1 MPKNIFSKL
10 FKKPSFWKFASFS
23 EIGELYIAR
32 LMRTI
37 GINVG
42 AAFMSVY
49 MLKNGYSIVYVS
61 LFWGAYFG
69 FKAMISLPMS
79 QLVANIGAKKAISI
93 SNILYVPAIIG
104 FMLLPDI
111 GVWALVI
118 SGLLQS
124 ISATMY
130 DIGYMVGFSRAK
142 SDSEP
147 GRQVAIMS
155 VMDKIAKGIS
165 PLIGGLLAM
174 FFDPRISMM
183 VSTMFFIL
191 ASWSLMRTSDSM
203 TIGFNIK
210 PKSFPW
216 RMARPSLLAQLPV
229 GFDYY
234 ASNGA
239 WSIFLASLIF
249 TASGNQ
255 VYAEMGALTSLILIV
270 SIVATHAY
278 GKLIDRKAGGYL
290 LVYAAIAEV
299 FVNIL
304 RAFTRTPVMALG
316 TNAAN
321 EVAITGYNIAFTR
334 GVFDIADRSGY
345 RVMYIGMSQM
355 SSYLGA
361 TIAAIALA
369 FVVSLLDTIG
379 GFTVFYLLVA
389 AVVSTM
395 TLARFRV
402 YGRTQA

>member
-1 MPKNIFSKL
+1 MPKNIFTKL
-10 FKKPSFWKFASFS
+10 FHKRYFWKFASFS

-79 QLVANIGAKKAISI
+79 QLIANIGAKKAISI
-93 SNILYVPAIIG
+93 SNILYVPAIVS
-104 FMLLPDI
+104 FMLLPVV

-118 SGLLQS
+118 SGILQS
-124 ISATMY
+124 ISAAMY

-147 GRQVAIMS
+147 GRQVATMS
-155 VMDKIAKGIS
+155 AMEKIAKGVS

-174 FFDPRISMM
+174 FFDPRISMLA
-183 VSTMFFIL
+183 STLFFVL
-191 ASWSLMRTSDSM
+191 ASWSLMQTADSM
-203 TIGFNIK
+203 TTGFNLK
-210 PKSFPW
+210 PKNFPW

-234 ASNGA
+234 ASNSA

-249 TASGNQ
+249 TASGNR
-255 VYAEMGALTSLILIV
+255 VYAEMGALTSIILIV
-270 SIVATHAY
+270 SIAAAHAY
-278 GKLIDRKAGGYL
+278 GKLIDRKAGGHL
-290 LVYAAIAEV
+290 LVYTAIGEV

-304 RAFTRTPVMALG
+304 RAFAKTPVMALS
-316 TNAAN
+316 TSAAN
-321 EVAITGYNIAFTR
+321 EVATTGYNIAFTR
-334 GVFDIADRSGY
+334 GVFDVADRSGY

-355 SSYLGA
+355 ASYVGA
-361 TIAAIALA
+361 AVAALSLA
-369 FVVSLLDTIG
+369 AVVTLLDTAG
-379 GFTVFYLLVA
+379 GFTAFYLVVA
-389 AVVSTM
+389 VVVSTM
-395 TLARFRV
+395 TLVKFRV
-402 YGRTQA
+402 YGRT